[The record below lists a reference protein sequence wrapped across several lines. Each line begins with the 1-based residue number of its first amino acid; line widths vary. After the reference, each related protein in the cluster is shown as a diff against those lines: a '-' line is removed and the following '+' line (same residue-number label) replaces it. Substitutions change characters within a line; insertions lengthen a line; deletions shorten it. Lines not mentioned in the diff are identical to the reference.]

1 MSALLSRRSS
11 PKHSRTSAVLLPG
24 NRFFTRTIN
33 LETADAGAEVSLAM
47 EALSPFP
54 AEHMLMGFV
63 ISADNKQVLAYA
75 AHRRRFTAEES
86 FTWPDHCQVIPE
98 FLTLCGMRPEKAG
111 VLIHVGDERLTALAW
126 ADTGALPIA
135 VLSVNR
141 DETQIDA
148 LAAEIIARA
157 GLTDDTT
164 VRTLN
169 EPLEAELTES
179 QLTLHCGPGSP
190 YILNKSQLDQAD
202 IRDADFLAE
211 RRKKGQFNHLLWNT
225 ARVAM
230 FVLALSLLLE
240 IGASFITWRANELRT
255 STEARRPLIQE
266 IESAQAL
273 SARITELSTQSPMP
287 LEMLSLANQQRPAT
301 VDFQRINCKT
311 NNAIEV
317 EARTSNASDITTF
330 ERALKERP
338 EVISV
343 ASRDI
348 RARDTLTTF
357 TFTITFKPEALR
369 AAKRKK

>member
-1 MSALLSRRSS
+1 MSSLFSRSS
-11 PKHSRTSAVLLPG
+11 SSSAVILPG
-24 NRFFTRTIN
+24 NRFFTRTIA
-33 LETADAGAEVSLAM
+33 LETADANAEVSLAM

-63 ISADNKQVLAYA
+63 VSADGKQALAYA
-75 AHRRRFTAEES
+75 AHRRRFTTEES
-86 FTWPDHCQVIPE
+86 FAWPDHCQVIPE
-98 FLTLCGMRPEKAG
+98 FLALCGQRPEKAG

-126 ADTGALPIA
+126 ADTGALPVA
-135 VLSVNR
+135 TMSVNR
-141 DETQIDA
+141 DETQLDA
-148 LAAEIIARA
+148 LAAEIIERA
-157 GLTDDTT
+157 GLPDETN

-169 EPLEAELTES
+169 DPIQAELTES
-179 QLTLHCGPGSP
+179 QLTLHCGKDAP

-211 RRKKGQFNHLLWNT
+211 RRKKEQFNHLLWNG

-230 FVLALSLLLE
+230 LVLVISLLLE
-240 IGASFITWRANELRT
+240 IGAGFITWRANALGA
-255 STEARRPLIQE
+255 STESRRPLIQE

-273 SARITELSTQSPMP
+273 SARITDLSTQSPMP

-301 VDFQRINCKT
+301 VDFQRMNCKT
-311 NNAIEV
+311 NNAIEI

-330 ERALKERP
+330 ERAIKELP

-357 TFTITFKPEALR
+357 TFVITFKPEALR
-369 AAKRKK
+369 AAQRKK

>member
-1 MSALLSRRSS
+1 
-11 PKHSRTSAVLLPG
+11 
-24 NRFFTRTIN
+24 
-33 LETADAGAEVSLAM
+33 
-47 EALSPFP
+47 
-54 AEHMLMGFV
+54 
-63 ISADNKQVLAYA
+63 
-75 AHRRRFTAEES
+75 
-86 FTWPDHCQVIPE
+86 
-98 FLTLCGMRPEKAG
+98 
-111 VLIHVGDERLTALAW
+111 
-126 ADTGALPIA
+126 

-157 GLTDDTT
+157 GLADNTT

-169 EPLEAELTES
+169 EPLQAELTES
-179 QLTLHCGPGSP
+179 QLTLHCGQGAP

-211 RRKKGQFNHLLWNT
+211 RRKKEQFNHLLWNA
-225 ARVAM
+225 ARGAM
-230 FVLALSLLLE
+230 LVLAVSLLLE
-240 IGASFITWRANELRT
+240 IGAGFITWRANELRT

-273 SARITELSTQSPMP
+273 SARITDLSTQSPMP

-330 ERALKERP
+330 ERALKELP

-357 TFTITFKPEALR
+357 TFTITFKPEAVR

>member
-1 MSALLSRRSS
+1 MSALFSRKSASS
-11 PKHSRTSAVLLPG
+11 SSAVILPG
-24 NRFFTRTIN
+24 NRFFTRTIA
-33 LETADAGAEVSLAM
+33 LETTDANAEVSLAM

-63 ISADNKQVLAYA
+63 VSADGKQALAYA
-75 AHRRRFTAEES
+75 AHRRRFTTEES
-86 FTWPDHCQVIPE
+86 FAWPDHCQVIPE
-98 FLTLCGMRPEKAG
+98 FLALCGQRPEKAG

-126 ADTGALPIA
+126 ADTGELPVATMSI
-135 VLSVNR
+135 NR
-141 DETQIDA
+141 DETQLDA
-148 LAAEIIARA
+148 LAAEIIGRA
-157 GLTDDTT
+157 GLPDETN

-169 EPLEAELTES
+169 DPIQAELTES
-179 QLTLHCGPGSP
+179 QLTLHCGKDAP

-211 RRKKGQFNHLLWNT
+211 RRKKEQFNHFLWNG

-230 FVLALSLLLE
+230 LVLGVALLLE
-240 IGASFITWRANELRT
+240 VGAGFITWRANALGA
-255 STEARRPLIQE
+255 STESRRPLIQE

-273 SARITELSTQSPMP
+273 SARITDLSTQSPMP
-287 LEMLSLANQQRPAT
+287 LEMLALANQQRPAT

-317 EARTSNASDITTF
+317 EARTSNASDITSF
-330 ERALKERP
+330 ERALKELP

-357 TFTITFKPEALR
+357 TFVITFKPEALR
-369 AAKRKK
+369 AAQRKK